1 MDRDK
6 LDSIYQDLSK
16 VEGSE
21 RNEVLAL
28 LRTRVAGGLEAQH
41 RGHEAGEYWMP
52 LNSDLEAVASANPKD
67 AFDFA
72 LETLRLDEGKNDP
85 DQYQT
90 WLKGNALI
98 ILSNPKVKPFL
109 IEDLN
114 NDKSQILPS
123 LDAFL
128 NFQTPEAVQTKEDLS
143 DYPQA
148 FNLVMSLVIINDLQ
162 DHKLKPI
169 ADLETKSKDLLKD
182 KKVKHLINLYHDISD
197 DKELVEP
204 LFQAIRIILKSEDDS
219 IVLKQL
225 YPEDAERYFQL
236 VDSSREHLSQ
246 NEDVTAKKYPTVE
259 TVRESIVHPR
269 NPDKYRFGIWEGDI
283 MVGSDNL
290 TPVESNRAE
299 LGSWIAKKYTGHRY
313 AGRARKLLVD
323 FAFNQLHL
331 DEVFCD
337 VTIGNEPSRKS
348 VERSGF
354 TLSGEHGG
362 KWTFVLKRLN

>member
-6 LDSIYQDLSK
+6 LDSIYQYLSK
-16 VEGSE
+16 AEGSK
-21 RNEVLAL
+21 RNEILAL

-41 RGHEAGEYWMP
+41 HGHEAGKYWMP
-52 LNSDLEAVASANPKD
+52 LNSDLEAVANANPKD

-85 DQYQT
+85 DQYRS

-98 ILSNPKVKPFL
+98 ILSNPKVKPLL
-109 IEDLN
+109 IADLGSEN
-114 NDKSQILPS
+114 SQVSPAIE
-123 LDAFL
+123 AFL
-128 NFQTPEAVQTKEDLS
+128 NFQTPDAVQTKDDLS
-143 DYPQA
+143 DYPQS
-148 FNLVMSLVIINDLQ
+148 FNLVMSLVILNDLKAQ
-162 DHKLKPI
+162 NIKSI
-169 ADLETKSKDLLKD
+169 AGLETKADQLLKN

-204 LFQAIRIILKSEDDS
+204 LFRAIRVVLKSEDDTV
-219 IVLKQL
+219 VLKQL
-225 YPEDAERYFQL
+225 YPEDAENYFKL
-236 VDSSREHLSQ
+236 VDSDSAHLSQ
-246 NEDVTAKKYPTVE
+246 HGDDTASKYPSVE
-259 TVRESIVHPR
+259 AALESIVHPR
-269 NPDKYRFGIWEGDI
+269 NPDKYRFGIWDGDI

-290 TPVESNRAE
+290 TPKERNRAE
-299 LGSWIAKKYTGHRY
+299 LGSWIAKEYIGNRY

-331 DEVFCD
+331 DEVFCE

-354 TLSGEHGG
+354 TLSGEHDG
-362 KWTFVLKRLN
+362 KWTFVLKRSN